1 MSTVYKITKQLCG
14 KTTPQPASTKDTNG
28 NPISTEHEQPKRWI
42 QYFHDVLNCPGPG
55 EPACPDPPEEDL
67 DINIETPTI
76 EEIRYA
82 IKTLRNGKSPGINYI
97 HAKML
102 KADIATSSEILQ
114 KLFNNIWNKEI
125 IPNDWTK
132 GLIVKLPKREIY
144 KYVTTGEE

>member
-1 MSTVYKITKQLCG
+1 
-14 KTTPQPASTKDTNG
+14 
-28 NPISTEHEQPKRWI
+28 
-42 QYFHDVLNCPGPG
+42 
-55 EPACPDPPEEDL
+55 
-67 DINIETPTI
+67 
-76 EEIRYA
+76 
-82 IKTLRNGKSPGINYI
+82 
-97 HAKML
+97 ML